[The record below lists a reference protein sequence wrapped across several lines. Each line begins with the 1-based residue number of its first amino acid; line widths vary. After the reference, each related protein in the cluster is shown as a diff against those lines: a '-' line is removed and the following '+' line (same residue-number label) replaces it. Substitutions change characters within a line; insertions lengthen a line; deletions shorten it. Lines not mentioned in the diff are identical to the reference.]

1 MPAITVP
8 AEISKF
14 PMVLDFLHEQL
25 HGSSCTKKTAYHLDL
40 AMEEMFVNVASYAY
54 GSAGGQV
61 QIICEVEDQGIAVT
75 LIDSGTPFNP
85 LAQPDANITLA
96 AEERDVGGLGILL
109 TKKFMDELHYERRD
123 EKNILSFYKASF
135 FVLFIQCLLIHHF
148 QAERRL

>member
-109 TKKFMDELHYERRD
+109 TKKFIDELHYERRD
-123 EKNILSFYKASF
+123 EKNILSFYKAF
-135 FVLFIQCLLIHHF
+135 
-148 QAERRL
+148 